1 MMTHLSTKD
10 NLINNILKQA
20 RQSHKSHHQNALT
33 LKRISYYK
41 KYQAREIVKNCKQRP
56 KVFHPQKMG
65 VNPRGL
71 KPQTL

>member
-1 MMTHLSTKD
+1 MTDLSTKD

-20 RQSHKSHHQNALT
+20 RQSHKSHHQNALI
-33 LKRISYYK
+33 LKNVSYYK
-41 KYQAREIVKNCKQRP
+41 KYQAREIVKNYKQLS

-71 KPQTL
+71 KSQTL